1 MQSITEL
8 FKIGPGPSS
17 SHTFGPMKAARDIL
31 ESVPDAQAFRITL
44 YGSLALTGRGH
55 LTDVI
60 LKKTLKGKKVDIA
73 FDYRTPQDHPN
84 TMTIEASRPDGSSL
98 TKTYVSIGGGK
109 LMIDGKTP
117 ADARDLYPHTTLD
130 EIQAYCRRH
139 YLRLDE
145 YVSQIEG
152 KEIDAYLSKIYKAM
166 IASVRQGLSKTGT
179 LPGKLHLDRVA
190 YALYESART
199 CDSEADRDAL
209 LIQSY
214 AYAASEQNASGGT
227 VVTAPTMG
235 SAGVLPALVYHYA
248 IDQGMPKKSILNGLK
263 VAALI
268 GNLIQ
273 ENATISGAKAG
284 CQAEVGAACAMGAAF
299 VASIFRL
306 SNEQIESAAE
316 MGLEHHLGLTCDPV
330 MGYVMIPC
338 IERNAV
344 ASTRAIDAARLA
356 KYLRNV
362 KKNRVSFDMVVR
374 TMNLTGKKLPME
386 LKETSLD
393 GLAVVVMEKEKQNQN
408 PSDASPA
415 RPKQRQKA

>member
-1 MQSITEL
+1 MQTIREL

-17 SHTFGPMKAARDIL
+17 SHTFGPMRAAKDIL
-31 ESVPDAQAFRITL
+31 ASVPDAERFEITL

-55 LTDVI
+55 LTDSI
-60 LKKTLKGKKVDIA
+60 LKKTLRPKKAEIHFDIH
-73 FDYRTPQDHPN
+73 TQQDHPN
-84 TMTIEASRPDGSSL
+84 TMVIKAIRPDGSSVS
-98 TKTYVSIGGGK
+98 KTYVSIGGGK
-109 LMIDGKTP
+109 IMIDGKLP
-117 ADARDLYPHTTLD
+117 EAAKDIYPHTKLD
-130 EIQAYCRRH
+130 DIQAYCKEN

-145 YVSQIEG
+145 YVTQVEG
-152 KEIDAYLSKIYKAM
+152 KDIDLYLKKIAKAM
-166 IASVRQGLSKTGT
+166 IRSVKDGLSKTGT

-190 YALYESART
+190 YALYESAKT
-199 CDSEADRDAL
+199 CDSPADRDAL
-209 LIQSY
+209 LVQSY

-235 SAGVLPALVYHYA
+235 SAGVLPSLVYHYSV
-248 IDQGMPKKSILNGLK
+248 DLGMPDKAILNGLK

-299 VASIFRL
+299 VASINRL

-344 ASTRAIDAARLA
+344 ASTRAIDAARLS

-362 KKNRVSFDMVVR
+362 KKNRVSFDMVVK

-393 GLAVVVMEKEKQNQN
+393 GLAVVVMEKHGQNA
-408 PSDASPA
+408 DKASSES
-415 RPKQRQKA
+415 KN